1 MTRPDLEI
9 LSNDINRFSLE
20 RYPKAFQIRIGPIA
34 YDARGLARWA
44 DTQPRNDAGQR
55 VYTDGHHQRLTPDQ
69 IAEVERIREL
79 AIRELGDRAEV
90 LPFNHRPARPPR
102 QATPNYDDGGWAGAP
117 HWFFV
122 LEHLEWRLD
131 QRPSQARLLGHALA
145 EHDRMTEIPGMRAGD
160 RVRVFDVPDSTA
172 RISQGT
178 VGGFMQAVY
187 NATHPR
193 GRAIVG
199 PRGRPLSR
207 FKFRGALMHER
218 TAGHRNVWTFDTRVI
233 PRRIRNNSN

>member
-9 LSNDINRFSLE
+9 LSNDINRFSLA

-44 DTQPRNDAGQR
+44 DTQPRNGAGQR

-102 QATPNYDDGGWAGAP
+102 HATPNYDDRGFADAP
-117 HWFFV
+117 HWLFV
-122 LEHLEWRLD
+122 LEQLEWRLD

-145 EHDRMTEIPGMRAGD
+145 EHDRMTEISGMRAGD
-160 RVRVFDVPDSTA
+160 RVRVFDSTA

-178 VGGFMQAVY
+178 VLGFLQAVY
-187 NATHPR
+187 NATHPG
-193 GRAIVG
+193 GRAILSPG
-199 PRGRPLSR
+199 GRPLSR
-207 FKFRGALMHER
+207 FKFRGALMHVR
-218 TAGHRNVWTFDTRVI
+218 TAGHRNVWTFDTQVV